1 MAKQVIKFYADWCGP
16 CKAYGPTF
24 TKVREEL
31 ESDTITFLEINVEN
45 DPENLSGEYGV
56 RGIPHTV
63 VIEEGAN
70 IKGLSGR
77 LTEEGLRQLILN

>member
-1 MAKQVIKFYADWCGP
+1 MAKQVIKFFADWCGP

-24 TKVREEL
+24 TKVRKEL
-31 ESDTITFLEINVEN
+31 ESTEITFLEINVEN
-45 DPENLSGEYGV
+45 DPDNLSGEYGV

-63 VIEEGAN
+63 VLEEGAD

-77 LTEEGLRQLILN
+77 LTEEGLKQLILN

>member
-1 MAKQVIKFYADWCGP
+1 MAKQVIKFFADWCGP

-31 ESDTITFLEINVEN
+31 ESDEITFVEINVEN
-45 DPENLSGEYGV
+45 DPENLSGQYGV

-63 VIEEGAN
+63 ILEEGVETQYR
-70 IKGLSGR
+70 SGR
-77 LTEEGLRQLILN
+77 LSVEELKEFILN

>member
-16 CKAYGPTF
+16 CKIYGPTF

-31 ESDTITFLEINVEN
+31 ESGEITFLEINVEE
-45 DPENLSGEYGV
+45 DTENLSGQHKV

-63 VIEEGAN
+63 VLVDGKESKAQ
-70 IKGLSGR
+70 SGR
-77 LTEEGLRQLILN
+77 LSEEQLKELILN

>member
-1 MAKQVIKFYADWCGP
+1 MEKTVIKFYADWCGP
-16 CKAYGPTF
+16 CKVYAPAF

-31 ESDTITFLEINVEN
+31 ESDDIIFTEINVEN

>member
-16 CKAYGPTF
+16 CKVYGPAF

-31 ESDTITFLEINVEN
+31 ESDEITFLEINVEN
-45 DPENLSGEYGV
+45 DPENLSGQYGV

-63 VIEEGAN
+63 VLEEGVET
-70 IKGLSGR
+70 KSQSGR
-77 LTEEGLRQLILN
+77 LGVEELKEFILN